1 MTISLEQLIVWLIIG
16 AVAGY
21 IAGTLLR
28 GRSYGTVGN
37 MLIGLVGAVIGGVL
51 FSVLGIELNLPE
63 FTFRVA
69 DLLVATVG
77 AIILILVARLILS
90 RR

>member
-1 MTISLEQLIVWLIIG
+1 MTISLEQLVVWLLIG

-28 GRSYGTVGN
+28 GRGYGTLGN
-37 MLIGLVGAVIGGVL
+37 MLIGLVGAVIGGVI
-51 FSVLGIELNLPE
+51 FSVLGIDLQLPE

-77 AIILILVARLILS
+77 AIILILLVRLITS